1 MVEPVIGAT
10 NRDVGLGRR
19 ILGRNAWGHGRFKAK

>member
-10 NRDVGLGRR
+10 NRDVGLGSRTLAATR
-19 ILGRNAWGHGRFKAK
+19 GATIA

>member
-10 NRDVGLGRR
+10 NRDVGLGSR
-19 ILGRNAWGHGRFKAK
+19 ILGRNAWGHGCFEAK